1 MTDTMDKHTLRQII
15 KEQKKRFSADQLIE
29 QSMDITLKLEK
40 HHLYHAAHTVLLY
53 NSMPDEVNTHGLI
66 ASLHKQGRCVLLP
79 RMKNDEELELVR
91 YKGKLSMRMSEK
103 FNILEPEGEPFTQYE
118 SIDLAIIPGV
128 AFTLD
133 GERLGRGKGYYD
145 RLLAKMPSVYKM
157 GLCFPFQVLD
167 AIPTDEND
175 VLMDVVFCLNNL

>member
-1 MTDTMDKHTLRQII
+1 MDKQTLRQII
-15 KEQKKRFSADQLIE
+15 KERKKSFSVDALIA

-40 HHLYHAAHTVLLY
+40 HHLYHTARTIFIY

-66 ASLHKQGRCVLLP
+66 ASLHKQGRCLLLP
-79 RMKNDEELELVR
+79 RMKNEEELELVKFKGTRNLRLSDR
-91 YKGKLSMRMSEK
+91 Y
-103 FNILEPEGEPFTQYE
+103 NILEPEGEPFTKYE
-118 SIDLAIIPGV
+118 AIDLAIVPGM

-145 RLLAKMPSVYKM
+145 RLLAKMPSVYKL
-157 GLCFPFQVLD
+157 GLCFPFQILD

-175 VLMDVVFCLNNL
+175 ILMDEVFV

>member
-1 MTDTMDKHTLRQII
+1 MDKNSLRQII
-15 KEQKKRFSADQLIE
+15 KERKKKFSIDELIM
-29 QSMDITLKLEK
+29 QSMDITIQLEK
-40 HHLYHAAHTVLLY
+40 HNLYNTARTIFLY

-79 RMKNDEELELVR
+79 RMKNEEDLELVK
-91 YKGKLSMRMSEK
+91 YKGKMCLRMSDRYDI
-103 FNILEPEGEPFTQYE
+103 FEPDGEPFTEYA
-118 SIDLAIIPGV
+118 SIDLAVIPGM

-145 RLLAKMPSVYKM
+145 RLLAKMPTVYKL
-157 GLCFPFQVLD
+157 GLCFPFQILD

-175 VLMDVVFCLNNL
+175 VLMDEVFV

>member
-1 MTDTMDKHTLRQII
+1 MDKNSLRQII
-15 KEQKKRFSADQLIE
+15 KERKKKFSIDELIM
-29 QSMDITLKLEK
+29 QSMDITIQLEK
-40 HHLYHAAHTVLLY
+40 HNLYNTARTIFLY

-79 RMKNDEELELVR
+79 RMKNEEDLELVK
-91 YKGKLSMRMSEK
+91 YKGKMCLRMSDRYD
-103 FNILEPEGEPFTQYE
+103 ILEPDGEPFTEYA
-118 SIDLAIIPGV
+118 SIDLAVIPGM

-145 RLLAKMPSVYKM
+145 RLLAKMPTVYKL
-157 GLCFPFQVLD
+157 GLCFPFQILD

-175 VLMDVVFCLNNL
+175 VLMDEVFV